1 MKLFITH
8 AGHGSTLE
16 TVYHGVPAL
25 MIPLFLDQ
33 FNNAHNSV
41 ARGFALQLSL
51 SGGNFTK
58 NTLLSVIKEMLN
70 NPKYRQEAKE
80 ISKLF
85 HDRPLKPM
93 ENAVYWIE
101 YVIRHKGAKHLKVA
115 GLGLSW
121 YKYYL
126 IDVILLLVISS
137 VVLVFV
143 IVCGVKLVLF
153 KFTERNL
160 KQKLQ

>member
-1 MKLFITH
+1 
-8 AGHGSTLE
+8 
-16 TVYHGVPAL
+16 

-41 ARGFALQLSL
+41 ARGFALHLSL
-51 SGGNFTK
+51 NGGNFTK
-58 NTLLSVIKEMLN
+58 NTLLSIIKEMLK
-70 NPKYRQEAKE
+70 NPKYRKKAKE

-93 ENAVYWIE
+93 ESAVYWIE
-101 YVIRHKGAKHLKVA
+101 YVIRHKGAEHLKVT

-126 IDVILLLVISS
+126 VDVILLLVTS
-137 VVLVFV
+137 VILVFA
-143 IVCGVKLVLF
+143 IGWGFKLVLF
-153 KFTERNL
+153 KLTERKL